1 MPYFTILKIPF
12 CAKGASREVPKKSP
26 LCAKGAPVKPPK
38 KGPLVCKGASR
49 GAPKK
54 RLPCAKGAPAERVR
68 DCLSKTADCRLF
80 KMIV

>member
-49 GAPKK
+49 GA
-54 RLPCAKGAPAERVR
+54 GEG
-68 DCLSKTADCRLF
+68 LSKQNCRLQV
-80 KMIV
+80 I